1 MKILLSFLLM
11 GALLFTTPL
20 ISADEGQDKS
30 VKEFDFAAADITGSK
45 KKPAGSSIDSLRGTN
60 QGTKIKPRKNF
71 LPELS
76 NSIDE
81 L

>member
-1 MKILLSFLLM
+1 MKILLSLLLM
-11 GALLFTTPL
+11 GSLLFTAPL
-20 ISADEGQDKS
+20 ISADKDKE

>member
-1 MKILLSFLLM
+1 MKKLLILLLV
-11 GALLFTTPL
+11 GGLLFTTPL
-20 ISADEGQDKS
+20 ISEDKKEKN
-30 VKEFDFAAADITGSK
+30 VKEFDFDAVDINGTK
-45 KKPAGSSIDSLRGTN
+45 KKPAGSSIDSLRDTN
-60 QGTKIKPRKNF
+60 QGTKIKPRENF